1 MQGSKNVNVTI
12 SNRSRQMI
20 PLQIRPPKGDF
31 FYEEHQV
38 RINPGATAQVPKRY
52 LNWAQIENC
61 KGRGDISVVE
71 EK

>member
-1 MQGSKNVNVTI
+1 MPASTDVVIT
-12 SNRSRQMI
+12 NRSRQMI
-20 PLQIRPPKGDF
+20 PLQVRPPKGDF

-38 RINPGATAQVPKRY
+38 RLNPNKSVTLPKTY

-61 KGRGDISVVE
+61 RGRGDISIIE